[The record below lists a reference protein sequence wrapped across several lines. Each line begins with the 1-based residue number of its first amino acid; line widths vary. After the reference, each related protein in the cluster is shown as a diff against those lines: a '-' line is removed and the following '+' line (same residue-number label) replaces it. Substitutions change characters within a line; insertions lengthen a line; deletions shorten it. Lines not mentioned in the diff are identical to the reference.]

1 MDDRTELARVL
12 AFDVNETLLDL
23 GSLDPLFAE
32 VLGTAE
38 LRGPWFAQM
47 LQLAFVGAITDRYV
61 DFTSAQHAA
70 LAMLAA
76 RSGLEVSDADAGRI
90 VGAMRSLA
98 PHADAAPALARLRDA
113 GFALAALTNSPPDV
127 SHEQLRHAALDG
139 YFDAIL
145 SADQVR
151 ALKPRREP
159 YELVARTFKTDV
171 AGVRLVAAH
180 AWDVAGALA
189 AGCRA
194 AFVARPGMVL
204 SPVGEQPDIVGDDL
218 GAIAEQ
224 IIARND

>member
-1 MDDRTELARVL
+1 ML

-32 VLGTAE
+32 VLGKAE
-38 LRGPWFAQM
+38 LRGQWFAQM
-47 LQLAFVGAITDRYV
+47 LQLSFVGAITDRYI

-70 LAMLAA
+70 LAMLAE
-76 RSGLEVSDADAGRI
+76 REGMELSDTGAERI
-90 VGAMRSLA
+90 VGAMRTLA
-98 PHADAAPALARLRDA
+98 PYADAAPALARLRDA
-113 GFALAALTNSPPDV
+113 GYTLAALTNSPPDV
-127 SHEQLRHAALDG
+127 SHDQLRHAALDR

-145 SADQVR
+145 SADRVR

-159 YELVARTFKTDV
+159 YELVARTFRTHV
-171 AGVRLVAAH
+171 GEVRLIAAH

-204 SPVGEQPDIVGDDL
+204 SPIGERPDIIGDDL
-218 GAIAEQ
+218 GAIAEE
-224 IIARND
+224 IIARNA